1 MRKGDKMNCN
11 KFEELLSAYQDNTLS
26 PEQKKEFTDHMKICT
41 DCSGVAEDVDHMKS
55 ILPELNKDVPFFLK
69 NRLYLIGES
78 EEEKTP
84 VRSYGYIKWVAAVIG
99 TAVLF
104 LNLFYFTNIF
114 PAANK
119 TLHTAVAGVENFV
132 VEAEAFI
139 GRIKESNNL
148 FILKKSEV
156 LSKTKP
162 KKKDAK
168 AKIKTTRGFEYG

>member
-1 MRKGDKMNCN
+1 MNCN
-11 KFEELLSAYQDNTLS
+11 NFEELLSAYQDNILS
-26 PEQKKEFTDHMKICT
+26 PDQKKEFTDHMKECT
-41 DCSGVAEDVDHMKS
+41 GCSRIAEDVDHMKA
-55 ILPELNKDVPFFLK
+55 ILPELNRDVPFFLK

-78 EEEKTP
+78 DEEKTP
-84 VRSYGYIKWVAAVIG
+84 VRNFAYIKWVAAVVG

-148 FILKKSEV
+148 FIFKKSEV
-156 LSKTKP
+156 LSKTKQ

-168 AKIKTTRGFEYG
+168 AKIKKIRGFEYG

>member
-1 MRKGDKMNCN
+1 MNCN
-11 KFEELLSAYQDNTLS
+11 EFEELLSDYQDNLLS
-26 PEQKKEFTDHMKICT
+26 PDHKKEFTDHMNGCT
-41 DCSGVAEDVDHMKS
+41 NCSGLAEDVDHMVT
-55 ILPELNKDVPFFLK
+55 ILPELNRDVPFFLK

-84 VRSYGYIKWVAAVIG
+84 FRNYAYIKWVAAVIG

-119 TLHTAVAGVENFV
+119 TIHTAVAGIENFV

-148 FILKKSEV
+148 FIFKKAEV
-156 LSKTKP
+156 VTKTDE
-162 KKKDAK
+162 KKGDAK
-168 AKIKTTRGFEYG
+168 AKKKNNKEV